1 VNSRLKRVFASL
13 WFFLPLVAFRN
24 WQVWDRLP
32 ARLAVHFDLAGRPN
46 GWMSRESG
54 LGLVFLVMAVI
65 LAAAALVRS
74 HLFPPMSSP
83 RAVLGMLY
91 LVLGAIYCGEE
102 WILAYNLAPDPT
114 RLHVLPI
121 VVGSLVAVLA
131 LTLVLL
137 GSGPNTVFP
146 AGGRRLAE
154 EVHASPWLAWAML
167 VPAAAELV
175 MAARVPAGVRIV
187 LILSALVLTGVAVMA
202 WSGFRYFFSP
212 LGVEIRTLSFHLYSV
227 PAVQIKD
234 YAVARWNPLG
244 GYGIR
249 GMGRRR
255 AFVWGNQGVRIRTT
269 DGEIFLGHRDP
280 ERIIHDLDAIKQF
293 AH

>member
-1 VNSRLKRVFASL
+1 MNSRLKRAFAAL

-54 LGLVFLVMAVI
+54 LGLVFILMAVI
-65 LAAAALVRS
+65 LAAATLVRS

-83 RAVLGMLY
+83 RAVLGIFY
-91 LVLGAIYCGEE
+91 LALGAIYCGEE
-102 WILAYNLAPDPT
+102 WILAYNLDPT

-121 VVGSLVAVLA
+121 VIGSLVAVLA
-131 LTLVLL
+131 LTLVFL
-137 GSGPNTVFP
+137 GTGPSTVLP
-146 AGGRRLAE
+146 AGSRLLAE

-175 MAARVPAGVRIV
+175 IAARVPAGVRIV

-212 LGVEIRTLSFHLYSV
+212 SGVEVRTLSFHLYSV
-227 PAVQIKD
+227 PSVQIKD

-249 GMGRRR
+249 GVGKRR
-255 AFVWGNQGVRIRTT
+255 AFVWGNQGVRIHTT

>member
-1 VNSRLKRVFASL
+1 VNSRLKSAFASL
-13 WFFLPLVAFRN
+13 WVFLLLVAFRN

-46 GWMSRESG
+46 GWISRESG
-54 LGLVFLVMAVI
+54 LGLVFILMAVI
-65 LAAAALVRS
+65 LAGATLVRS
-74 HLFPPMSSP
+74 HRSPPMSSP
-83 RAVLGMLY
+83 GAVLGMFY
-91 LVLGAIYCGEE
+91 LALGAIYFGEE
-102 WILAYNLAPDPT
+102 WILAYNLNPT

-121 VVGSLVAVLA
+121 VIGSLVAVPA
-131 LTLVLL
+131 LTLVFL
-137 GSGPNTVFP
+137 GTGPTVFP
-146 AGGRRLAE
+146 AGGRLLAE

-212 LGVEIRTLSFHLYSV
+212 LGVEVRTLSFHLYSV
-227 PAVQIKD
+227 PAAQIKD

-249 GMGRRR
+249 GVGKRR
-255 AFVWGNQGVRIRTT
+255 AFVWGNQGVRIHTT

>member
-1 VNSRLKRVFASL
+1 VNSRLKPALASL

-32 ARLAVHFDLAGRPN
+32 ARLGVHFDLAGRAN

-54 LGLVFLVMAVI
+54 LGWVLILMAVI
-65 LAAAALVRS
+65 LGAATLVRS
-74 HLFPPMSSP
+74 HLFPPTSSP
-83 RAVLGMLY
+83 RAVLGVFY
-91 LVLGAIYCGEE
+91 LALGAIYCGQE
-102 WILAYNLAPDPT
+102 WIHAYNLNPDPT
-114 RLHVLPI
+114 RLHVLPLAK
-121 VVGSLVAVLA
+121 GSLVAILA
-131 LTLVLL
+131 LPLMFL
-137 GSGPNTVFP
+137 GTGPSAEFP
-146 AGGRRLAE
+146 TGGRPLAE
-154 EVHASPWLAWAML
+154 EVHASPWLAWGML

-202 WSGFRYFFSP
+202 WSGFRYLFTS
-212 LGVEIRTLSFHLYSV
+212 LGVEVRTLSFHLYSV
-227 PAVQIKD
+227 PAAQIKD

-249 GMGRRR
+249 GVGKRR
-255 AFVWGNQGVRIRTT
+255 AFVWGNRGVRIHTT
-269 DGEIFLGHRDP
+269 DAEIFLGHGDP